1 MTHVLRLRRS
11 GGGRPW
17 LVLFPSLFLL
27 GWCVRVLTSALGLKT
42 TDSQM
47 EATALA
53 LGPGCVL
60 QYGSRK

>member
-1 MTHVLRLRRS
+1 MVEGL
-11 GGGRPW
+11 GF
-17 LVLFPSLFLL
+17 VLFPSLFLL
-27 GWCVRVLTSALGLKT
+27 GWCVRVLTSVLGLKT